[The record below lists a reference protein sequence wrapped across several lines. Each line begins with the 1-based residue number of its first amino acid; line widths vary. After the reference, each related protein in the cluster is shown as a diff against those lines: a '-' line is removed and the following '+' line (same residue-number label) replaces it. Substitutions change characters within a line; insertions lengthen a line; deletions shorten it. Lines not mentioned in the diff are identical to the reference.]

1 MHIFAWIAFHS
12 TDGNYEKL
20 SHMATTKIDL
30 SKAMIIQI
38 HHKIQH
44 SEHSPF
50 SANLGCALVPAPI
63 MKSTGN
69 VRK

>member
-1 MHIFAWIAFHS
+1 
-12 TDGNYEKL
+12 
-20 SHMATTKIDL
+20 MATTKIDL

-50 SANLGCALVPAPI
+50 SENLGCALVPAPI